1 MDGKLPSALKEEKGK
16 KKEEE
21 KKRRKKKEKKKKKKK
36 RRKRDKNRG
45 RERNLQKLPVFP
57 EMFVFPWGPALS

>member
-1 MDGKLPSALKEEKGK
+1 MK

-21 KKRRKKKEKKKKKKK
+21 KKK
-36 RRKRDKNRG
+36 RIRG
-45 RERNLQKLPVFP
+45 RRARVGKERNLQKLPVFP